1 MIFMKKSA
9 KNILLSFLAIS
20 SLMSCQS
27 ANNKLD
33 IVTDFDDISIYNC
46 IYDDNPTKYNQNLYL
61 TADYEVDLSAQEIS
75 GDICFP
81 IYSSLPIDNILSLE
95 YFDTITNENISLK
108 INSFSSKRDVNER
121 KYYYT
126 LINASLPKE
135 FITQKFN
142 IDEVKIV
149 VQFENRPFKYLLKY
163 NVDISNHFINSY
175 LDISSIQ
182 QTFNFTHS
190 IYVESKLVYHSEVFR
205 FYFSNSNDFNHTLS
219 LTNLSNQ
226 EIFKSVQYGN
236 QPLPIITN
244 NLSNELSFTLNYDKL
259 KTNTID
265 YTPLYLNY
273 NIEDMDKQGKL
284 PLCNKGNSYYSPY
297 YFQGLEYTNYFIEIY
312 SDTIEHL

>member
-1 MIFMKKSA
+1 MKKSA

-27 ANNKLD
+27 ANNTLD

-46 IYDDNPTKYNQNLYL
+46 IYDDNPTKYNHNLYL
-61 TADYEVDLSAQEIS
+61 TADYEVDLSAKEIS

-81 IYSSLPIDNILSLE
+81 IYSSLPIDNVLSFE
-95 YFDTITNENISLK
+95 HFDAITNENISLK
-108 INSFSSKRDVNER
+108 INSFSTKRDVNER

-126 LINASLPKE
+126 LINASLPNE
-135 FITQKFN
+135 FITQKFDF
-142 IDEVKIV
+142 DEVKIV

-205 FYFSNSNDFNHTLS
+205 FYFSNSNDFDHTLS

-226 EIFKSVQYGN
+226 EIFKSVQYGD

-259 KTNTID
+259 KPIPSTIH
-265 YTPLYLNY
+265 LY
-273 NIEDMDKQGKL
+273 I
-284 PLCNKGNSYYSPY
+284 
-297 YFQGLEYTNYFIEIY
+297 
-312 SDTIEHL
+312 